1 MSVLLSPAGIAV
13 TAIIGVVIVIANLI
27 DVLTPDK
34 EEKGAIYAGLHKELS
49 KMETLEPEESEGLE

>member
-1 MSVLLSPAGIAV
+1 MEFCFELEGQRFFKGGGKMRVLLSPAGLAV

-34 EEKGAIYAGLHKELS
+34 EGK
-49 KMETLEPEESEGLE
+49 

>member
-1 MSVLLSPAGIAV
+1 MSILLSPAGIAV

-34 EEKGAIYAGLHKELS
+34 EEK
-49 KMETLEPEESEGLE
+49 